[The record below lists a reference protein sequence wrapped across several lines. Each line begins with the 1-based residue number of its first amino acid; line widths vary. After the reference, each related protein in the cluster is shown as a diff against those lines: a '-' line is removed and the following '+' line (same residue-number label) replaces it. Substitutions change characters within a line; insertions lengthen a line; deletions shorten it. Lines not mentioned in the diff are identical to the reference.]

1 MTLDQR
7 VAGRSMDDLEAMFE
21 RILEECIEQRK
32 MKFPLV
38 LCAVAANGAI
48 LAYKIHNPGRALWQ
62 LAGHSEPGD
71 FLQWPINLMVVD
83 RTGEAM
89 RVKFDVNEGVTF
101 H

>member
-1 MTLDQR
+1 
-7 VAGRSMDDLEAMFE
+7 MDDLEAMFE